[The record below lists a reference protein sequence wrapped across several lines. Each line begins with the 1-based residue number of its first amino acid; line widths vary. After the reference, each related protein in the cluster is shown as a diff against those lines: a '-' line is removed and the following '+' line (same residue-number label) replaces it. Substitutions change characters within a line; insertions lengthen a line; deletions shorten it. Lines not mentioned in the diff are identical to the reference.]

1 MRLLIIAVF
10 LATMLLLAALF
21 ILTDRALSVP
31 ASPPPASAEW
41 VGWAKRWHG
50 QAVRARRAYAR
61 VRRCQGR
68 AAPRPIAALPARC
81 ESKHVWSAAGSEY
94 KHLAK
99 RLRKKHAEQL
109 HRMKHPGGSGASRW
123 RALALYAGWPRSSW
137 PQLAGIIRRESGGD
151 PRAVNHYS
159 GCAGLLQLH
168 PCHGVANVFDPLV
181 NLRAGLRLYRAAG
194 WQPWGM

>member
-68 AAPRPIAALPARC
+68 AAPRPIAALPASTDFYVRD
-81 ESKHVWSAAGSEY
+81 AAERDGLSRTCKECRNRRGRERYAERVCPSE
-94 KHLAK
+94 
-99 RLRKKHAEQL
+99 
-109 HRMKHPGGSGASRW
+109 
-123 RALALYAGWPRSSW
+123 
-137 PQLAGIIRRESGGD
+137 
-151 PRAVNHYS
+151 
-159 GCAGLLQLH
+159 
-168 PCHGVANVFDPLV
+168 
-181 NLRAGLRLYRAAG
+181 LRA
-194 WQPWGM
+194 